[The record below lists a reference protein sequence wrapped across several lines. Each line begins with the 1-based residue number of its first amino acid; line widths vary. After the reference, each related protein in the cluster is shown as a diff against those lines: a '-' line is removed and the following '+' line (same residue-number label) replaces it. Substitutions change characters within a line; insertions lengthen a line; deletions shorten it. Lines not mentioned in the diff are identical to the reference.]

1 MERLE
6 VFEVVKPQGIKGEL
20 KVRVLADSFL
30 SVNKLKKLYDK
41 NGCEFNVKLI
51 KDATGGFAF
60 LTIEGVSTRN
70 DAELLRGVIYY
81 AEKSAIKKS
90 KTAYFIT
97 DLIGLKVVFN
107 NQELGFIS
115 DILKGN
121 VDMIKISNNGKIA
134 YIPYLKALSPIVD
147 LDNKTMVLSGENLEE
162 VIYYEN

>member
-20 KVRVLADSFL
+20 KARVLADDFL
-30 SVNKLKKLYDK
+30 SVNKIKKLYDK
-41 NGCEFNVKLI
+41 NGREYSVKLI

-60 LTIEGVSTRN
+60 LTIEGVLTRN

-97 DLIGLKVVFN
+97 DLIGLKVIAN
-107 NQELGFIS
+107 DENLGVIL
-115 DILKGN
+115 DVLKGN
-121 VDMIKISNNGKIA
+121 VDMLKVDNDGKIL
-134 YIPYLKALSPIVD
+134 YVPYLKSLNPIVD
-147 LDNKTMVLSGENLEE
+147 LDNKTMVLSGEKIKE